1 MCHFFLSKNLSL
13 AFEKNI
19 STPQKQNY
27 TLFWFLVC
35 FTSFYIPE
43 KGYQNEETK
52 SSPYLVSSA
61 RVVKLFYKFVK
72 NFLLFFFPWKQK
84 WTFPLLKK
92 YVYTRNEIIRLLVL
106 PRRGK
111 LLLFVKPS
119 FTQTFSLEGEKSSEK
134 MK

>member
-1 MCHFFLSKNLSL
+1 MCYFLLSKNLSL

-27 TLFWFLVC
+27 TFFWFLVC
-35 FTSFYIPE
+35 FASFSIPE

-72 NFLLFFFPWKQK
+72 NFLLFFFRENKSE
-84 WTFPLLKK
+84 LSLCLKSM
-92 YVYTRNEIIRLLVL
+92 YILEMRLLDY
-106 PRRGK
+106 
-111 LLLFVKPS
+111 
-119 FTQTFSLEGEKSSEK
+119 
-134 MK
+134 